1 MCYNLTYEDDHVYGI
16 CLDALLIFPV
26 LLFCN
31 VAGVMKMQFQAVR
44 FLWMNE
50 SLPQHHGT
58 KPFRSGTLPQECT
71 GDDWSFL
78 WEILTGLIAGN
89 TIAVN
94 PCWE

>member
-1 MCYNLTYEDDHVYGI
+1 MCYKLTFEDDHVYGV

-44 FLWMNE
+44 FLWMSE

-58 KPFRSGTLPQECT
+58 KPFRSGTLLQECT
-71 GDDWSFL
+71 GDDWY
-78 WEILTGLIAGN
+78 
-89 TIAVN
+89 
-94 PCWE
+94 